1 MSHLAVR
8 VEGLGKRYRIGSNT
22 ARPDTLR
29 DALVGAIT
37 SPLRNLR
44 DLRRLSR
51 FGDDGEDVMWALRDV
66 SFEVRHGEVLG
77 VIGRN
82 GAGKS
87 TLLKVLSRITEPT
100 TGRAEVRGR
109 VGALLEV
116 GTGFHADL
124 TGRQNIFLNGSILG
138 MDREYIRR
146 KFDEIVE
153 FAGVAKHIDTPV
165 KRYSSGMY
173 LRLAFAVAAHL
184 EPEVLIVDEV
194 LAVGDAE
201 FQKKCMG
208 KMGEVAREGRT
219 VLFVS
224 HNLGAVRTLCDSAM
238 LLRGGQVA
246 SRGDTES
253 VISAYLSEQSR
264 SATGESVWTDLDEAP
279 GDRDIR
285 VTALRVL
292 NGYDVPVGEVGD
304 ADGFSVEI
312 RYEVLNELRN
322 AQVGFQILT
331 ADGIVVFE
339 SLHGDHLELY
349 PEDHP
354 GDPEVHRPGSY
365 HWVCRIP
372 GSFLNTGTYYVK
384 LWGFIH
390 NERWLFPVEV
400 LLPFT
405 VMPTKHLGGD
415 FGYRRGVI
423 RTRFEWENRALTGG
437 GARARLNAETV
448 E

>member
-1 MSHLAVR
+1 MSSVAVR
-8 VEGLGKRYRIGSNT
+8 VEGLGKRYRIGT
-22 ARPDTLR
+22 AAPRHDTFR

-37 SPLRNLR
+37 APFRNLR

-51 FGDDGEDVMWALRDV
+51 FEDDGDDVMWALRDV
-66 SFEVRHGEVLG
+66 SFDVRHGEVLG

-87 TLLKVLSRITEPT
+87 TLLKVLSRITDPT
-100 TGRAEVRGR
+100 TGRAEVHGR

-124 TGRQNIFLNGSILG
+124 TGRQNIYLNGSILG

-146 KFDEIVE
+146 RFDEIVE
-153 FAGVAKHIDTPV
+153 FAGVEKHIDTPV

-224 HNLGAVRTLCDSAM
+224 HNLAAVRTLCDSAL
-238 LLRGGQVA
+238 LLRGGEVA
-246 SRGDTES
+246 ARGDTES
-253 VISAYLSEQSR
+253 VISAYLSEQSS
-264 SATGESVWTDLDEAP
+264 SATGERVWVDLDEAP
-279 GDRDIR
+279 GDDDIR
-285 VTALRVL
+285 VTAMRVL
-292 NGYDVPVGEVGD
+292 NSFDIPVAEVGD
-304 ADGFSVEI
+304 TEDFQVELQ
-312 RYEVLNELRN
+312 YEVLNQLRN

-331 ADGIVVFE
+331 ADGIVVLE
-339 SLHGDHLELY
+339 SFQGDHLELY
-349 PEDHP
+349 PDDFP
-354 GDPEVHRPGSY
+354 GDIEVHQPGSY

-372 GSFLNTGTYYVK
+372 KSFLNTGTFYIK
-384 LWGFIH
+384 LFGFIH
-390 NERWLFPVEV
+390 NERWLFPHEV
-400 LLPFT
+400 LLPFS
-405 VMPTKHLGGD
+405 VMPTSHLGGD
-415 FGYRRGVI
+415 LGYRRGI
-423 RTRFEWENRALTGG
+423 LRTRLQWENRGLRAGTASGRTRSEALG
-437 GARARLNAETV
+437 
-448 E
+448 